1 LKDDIQRLNLVEGRR
16 HVQLKAGRNR
26 LLFKLY
32 NGIDLM
38 FFAVVVTP

>member
-1 LKDDIQRLNLVEGRR
+1 VK
-16 HVQLKAGRNR
+16 LKAGRNR

-38 FFAVVVTP
+38 FFAVVVSPAT